1 MFTHLIVEILIY
13 LFLFIN
19 VNMYIP
25 VCVILLIILP
35 YLLRF
40 FFIMDITIF
49 YCTKGQDLLFK
60 RDDFPII
67 STWRICQV
75 DF

>member
-1 MFTHLIVEILIY
+1 
-13 LFLFIN
+13 
-19 VNMYIP
+19 MYIP

-40 FFIMDITIF
+40 FFIMDIAIF

>member
-40 FFIMDITIF
+40 FFYNGYYHI
-49 YCTKGQDLLFK
+49 LLY
-60 RDDFPII
+60 
-67 STWRICQV
+67 
-75 DF
+75 